1 MNSISPSMIPDSQS
15 MPQLYSVSPVED
27 LQLLHKFPSTVFSI
41 PHVKRKSSEL
51 TALIDLW
58 LYFECISAPMAQ
70 ILIPSA
76 DLFIWKKYITNTNI
90 A

>member
-1 MNSISPSMIPDSQS
+1 MSSISPSMIPDSQS

-51 TALIDLW
+51 TVLIDL
-58 LYFECISAPMAQ
+58 
-70 ILIPSA
+70 
-76 DLFIWKKYITNTNI
+76 
-90 A
+90 

>member
-51 TALIDLW
+51 TALMHFCPYGTDTDP
-58 LYFECISAPMAQ
+58 EC
-70 ILIPSA
+70 
-76 DLFIWKKYITNTNI
+76 
-90 A
+90 